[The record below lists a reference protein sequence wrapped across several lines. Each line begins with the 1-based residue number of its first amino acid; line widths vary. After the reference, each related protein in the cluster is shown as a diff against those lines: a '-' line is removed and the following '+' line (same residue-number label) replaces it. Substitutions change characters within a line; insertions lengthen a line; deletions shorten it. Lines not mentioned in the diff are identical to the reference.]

1 MRPFNGYKPQK
12 QGGAREILPAGG
24 YVAKILNAE
33 EKNYAWGNVLLISF
47 DIAEGEHVG
56 FFNAD
61 YQNNTNEDRRWR
73 GTFWLHIPK
82 DDGSEKDGWTKNTFN
97 GAIWA
102 IEESNPGYAWNWDE
116 KTLKDKMVGV
126 LFRNEE
132 WRSSN
137 TGNTGWDTKCCKLES
152 IEDIRNG
159 KFKIPKDKP
168 LANKPVQSE
177 PDFAPVEDNDTKLPW
192 ETDGAL

>member
-33 EKNYAWGNVLLISF
+33 EKRYTWGDVLLISF
-47 DIAEGEHVG
+47 DITEGEHTG

-61 YQNNTNEDRRWR
+61 YQNNTNEDRKWR
-73 GTFWLHIPK
+73 GTYRLPIPK
-82 DDGSEKDGWTKNTFN
+82 DDGSEKDGWTKNAFN

-116 KTLKDKMVGV
+116 KNLKDKIVGV

-132 WRSSN
+132 WRSNS
-137 TGNTGWDTKCCKLES
+137 TGNTGWDTKCCRLES
-152 IEDIRNG
+152 VEDIRNG

-168 LANKPVQSE
+168 LANKPAQPAS
-177 PDFAPVEDNDTKLPW
+177 DFVPAADNDTKLPW